1 MSPDR
6 VDRLRRE
13 VGRAWDRLVMD
24 EAMLNQGNLSKRE
37 AWLVP
42 HFLEHAHSANVY
54 PPKAV
59 AIVTTQYAQMLW
71 LQHFVWEAGRR
82 LHGDQAYECL
92 QTIATLDRY
101 QALQAPVVLASLVSS
116 EPGI

>member
-37 AWLVP
+37 ASLVL

-54 PPKAV
+54 PPKVSGNRHHTLCADAMAAALCV
-59 AIVTTQYAQMLW
+59 GGRAQAAWGL
-71 LQHFVWEAGRR
+71 
-82 LHGDQAYECL
+82 
-92 QTIATLDRY
+92 
-101 QALQAPVVLASLVSS
+101 
-116 EPGI
+116 GI